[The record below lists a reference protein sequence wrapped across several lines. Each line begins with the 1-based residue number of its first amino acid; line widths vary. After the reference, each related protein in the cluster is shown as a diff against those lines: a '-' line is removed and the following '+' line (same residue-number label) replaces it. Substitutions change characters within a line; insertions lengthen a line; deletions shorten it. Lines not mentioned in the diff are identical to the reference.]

1 MKNMTYN
8 RPYQYVEDIRLFGC
22 YRSKEHAV
30 FIGQGFADNAMV
42 YIESGAMLTKLE
54 QEGKVVRGD
63 FDQLVTKPFEVEM
76 PYRVYV
82 VNPDDENGKASN
94 AMEFSVPADDPVL
107 DVQVNGKSVVRDQVA
122 RIDLTGKLDS
132 IMKPNKVYGT
142 DSDGRETQFDR
153 SQIEGVQHI
162 FVNGE
167 EQPVDM
173 GNVRIIDI
181 AKESKSV
188 QRVSE
193 PLQLYGTNQDGE
205 QATYPRDFFATA
217 TGAEE
222 SAERIKKLEDGKQD
236 RDAQA
241 KDGYIA
247 IMKDG
252 QSVGSE
258 TNLADTM
265 EALEKTEKDLEDL
278 TQTVSK
284 GLEKDWKAQT
294 AETRIQNHPVTD
306 NSIVVTNGSL
316 ESEKPYRE
324 DAMGSVVVATSPGQ
338 LGSSATMMGNMVTAT
353 DYAVAMGSMTQ
364 ATGMDSVALGSTA
377 KASGE
382 NATSVG
388 RGAVASAKGAIAIG
402 SNSVADKDGTV
413 SVGMVS
419 SDPDI
424 PSMYRRVTAVAEP
437 VDGYDAA
444 TKGYV
449 DGFMKDLNGN
459 IVVTKQVKA
468 EFPFIEGEAT
478 FTRIGDLV
486 SVSVEG
492 DKLKMPPTTGS
503 DSKTRIRYLLTDFTI
518 PEGFRPRTGTIGY
531 VTIVFSYESV
541 IRLDLK
547 PDGSIYATGRVEI
560 IPSTSGPERGNP
572 AYGGGMYFAESSKA
586 PQDL

>member
-1 MKNMTYN
+1 MRNMTYN

-94 AMEFSVPADDPVL
+94 AIEFSVPADNPVL
-107 DVQVNGKSVVRDQVA
+107 DVQVNGKSVVKDQVA

-188 QRVSE
+188 QRVSA

-265 EALEKTEKDLEDL
+265 EVLEKTEKDLDDL
-278 TQTVSK
+278 TQKVSK
-284 GLEKDWKAQT
+284 GLEKDWKAHT
-294 AETRIQNHPVTD
+294 AETCIQNHPVTD
-306 NSIVVTNGSL
+306 NSIVITNGSL
-316 ESEKPYRE
+316 DTEKPYRE
-324 DAMGSVVVATSPGQ
+324 DAPGSVVMAMSPGQ
-338 LGSSATMMGNMVTAT
+338 LGGSATMVGNMVTAT
-353 DYAVAMGSMTQ
+353 DYAVAVGSRTN
-364 ATGMDSVALGSTA
+364 ATGTSSVALGSMA
-377 KASGE
+377 NASGE

-388 RGAVASAKGAIAIG
+388 RGALASAKGAVAIG
-402 SNSVADKDGTV
+402 SNSVADKEDTV

-424 PSMYRRVTAVAEP
+424 PSMYRRVTALAEP
-437 VDGYDAA
+437 VDDCDAA
-444 TKGYV
+444 TKAYV
-449 DGFMKDLNGN
+449 DSYIKDLNGSTTE
-459 IVVTKQVKA
+459 VEQVKIA
-468 EFPFIEGEAT
+468 LPFIKNKAT
-478 FTRIGDLV
+478 FTKIGDIV
-486 SVSVEG
+486 SVSVADDEA
-492 DKLKMPPTTGS
+492 LLPPDTN
-503 DSKTRIRYLLTDFTI
+503 RNMIRYMLTDFKI
-518 PEGFRPRTGTIGY
+518 PEGFRPREGTIGY
-531 VTIVFSYESV
+531 ITLVFSYESIV
-541 IRLDLK
+541 RLDLR
-547 PDGSIYATGRVEI
+547 PDGSIYG
-560 IPSTSGPERGNP
+560 SGKTYVSSSSPTPGWYP
-572 AYGGGMYFAESSKA
+572 VYGSGMYFVGSVAKE

>member
-1 MKNMTYN
+1 MKNITYN

-94 AMEFSVPADDPVL
+94 AIEFSVPADDPVL

-188 QRVSE
+188 QRVSK

-265 EALEKTEKDLEDL
+265 EVLEKTEKDLEDL

-306 NSIVVTNGSL
+306 NSIVVTNGGL
-316 ESEKPYRE
+316 DTEKPYRE
-324 DAMGSVVVATSPGQ
+324 EAMGSVVVATSPGQ
-338 LGSSATMMGNMVTAT
+338 LGSSATMVGNMVTAT

-402 SNSVADKDGTV
+402 SNSVADKEGTI

-437 VDGYDAA
+437 VDDCDAA
-444 TKGYV
+444 TKAYV
-449 DGFMKDLNGN
+449 DGYMKDLNGN
-459 IVVTKQVKA
+459 TVEVKQIKA
-468 EFPFIEGEAT
+468 KFPFIKGEAT
-478 FTRIGDLV
+478 YTRIGDMV
-486 SVSVEG
+486 SVSVMDENF
-492 DKLKMPPTTGS
+492 LKPSTEPPMVN
-503 DSKTRIRYLLTDFTI
+503 DSMIRYCTTDFKV
-518 PEGFRPRTGTIGY
+518 PEGFRPREGTIGF
-531 VTIVFSYESV
+531 VTLVFSWESA
-541 IRLDLK
+541 IRLDMR
-547 PDGSIYATGRVEI
+547 PDGTIYA
-560 IPSTSGPERGNP
+560 SGSSHVRSGAPDGGYP
-572 AYGGGMYFAESSKA
+572 VYGSGMYFAESSKA